1 MMWNDDR
8 WSTKTSYS
16 ETFAYNSECLMLNNV
31 ESGFRIHIYKN
42 KLVVVMFIYEVMS
55 ELNKRIQN
63 LLTAIEKFNAYG
75 LENNWDTKC
84 F

>member
-1 MMWNDDR
+1 
-8 WSTKTSYS
+8 
-16 ETFAYNSECLMLNNV
+16 MLNNV

-42 KLVVVMFIYEVMS
+42 KLVVMFIYEVMS

-75 LENNWDTKC
+75 LENN
-84 F
+84 

>member
-1 MMWNDDR
+1 
-8 WSTKTSYS
+8 
-16 ETFAYNSECLMLNNV
+16 MLNNV

-63 LLTAIEKFNAYG
+63 LLTAIEKFNVYG
-75 LENNWDTKC
+75 LENN
-84 F
+84 

>member
-1 MMWNDDR
+1 
-8 WSTKTSYS
+8 
-16 ETFAYNSECLMLNNV
+16 
-31 ESGFRIHIYKN
+31 
-42 KLVVVMFIYEVMS
+42 VMS